1 MDDQLADSPQRF
13 LNRELSWLDFNA
25 RVLEMAAD
33 QSVPLLERTKFCAIF
48 SQNLDEF
55 FQVRIA
61 GLADRVAAGVGGRSP
76 DGLTANEQ
84 LDLITDRVAELVHR
98 VEELFLNELVPAL
111 AGVGIVFSSWE
122 QLDDDDRAYLVG
134 EFENRIFPV
143 LTPLAVDPGHPFPY
157 ISDLSLNLAVVLRD
171 PDTGERHFAR
181 VKVPPVL
188 PRFVVMPDG
197 ERFVPLEQVIAA
209 HLDRLFPGMDV
220 VGTTAFRVT
229 RNADLTLA
237 EEEADDLLAAVE
249 MELRRRRFGAAVRL
263 ELDAMV
269 IPEVRDLL
277 VRELELTDRAVQLT
291 VCPLDLGGLW
301 ALNALDRPDLKDE
314 PWKPVTQARLTARDD
329 AAPLD
334 IFSVIDEG
342 DVMVHHPYDSF
353 TSSVEEFVRQA
364 SRDPKVLAIKLT
376 LYRTSGDSDI
386 VKSLVRAAER
396 GKQVAA
402 LVELKARFDEAA
414 NIGWAR
420 ALEQAGV
427 HVTYGLVGLKTHT
440 KTALVVRDEGQAVR
454 SYCHIGTG
462 NYNAKT
468 ARLYE
473 DLGILTADPDIT
485 ADLTQ
490 LFNYLTGY
498 GRNVEYRR
506 LLVAPH
512 SMRDRLLAMIDA
524 EIAAPAGTG
533 RITMKMNSLVDPVAI
548 DRLYEASAAGVQVD
562 LVVRGICCLRP
573 GVPGLSE
580 NIRVRS
586 VIGRYLE
593 HSRIYRF
600 ANGGGLGVPMV
611 YIGSAD
617 LMPRNLDGRV
627 EALVPVM
634 DRTLQGLVDEL
645 LEVNLSD
652 DTLAWALDGDGVWTH
667 VERLGQV
674 DTHLRCQELAT
685 GRSRRS
691 EGTVTPASSL
701 LGGQADGVNGAGA
714 KGSGSNDGAH
724 PPADRRAPIEVRA
737 AGTVPWRWSEHG
749 DVEVLVVHRPRYDD
763 WSLPK
768 GKCEPGEADEDCALR
783 ETSEET
789 GCHGPLGTELGA
801 VRYHDRKGRS
811 KQVRYWAMEV
821 DGGDFKP
828 NDEVDEARW
837 LPIPEAESLLTYP
850 HDRIFPRR
858 LHSAVKASTD

>member
-1 MDDQLADSPQRF
+1 MDATIAEVPDRF

-25 RVLEMAAD
+25 RVLELAAD
-33 QSVPLLERTKFCAIF
+33 PTVPLLERAKFCAIF

-61 GLADRVAAGVGGRSP
+61 GLSDQVAGGVGGVSP
-76 DGLTANEQ
+76 DGLKPTEQ
-84 LDLITDRVAELVHR
+84 LDLITDRVAELVTR
-98 VEELFLNELVPAL
+98 AEELFLGQLVPAL
-111 AGVGIVFSSWE
+111 AEVGIVFSSWE
-122 QLDDDDRAYLVG
+122 HLDDDDRAYLVG
-134 EFENRIFPV
+134 EFDARIFPV

-171 PDTGERHFAR
+171 PGTGERRFAR

-209 HLDRLFPGMDV
+209 HLDRLFPGMEV
-220 VGTTAFRVT
+220 VETTTFRVT

-263 ELDAMV
+263 EIDARV
-269 IPEVRDLL
+269 TPQVRELL
-277 VRELELTDRAVQLT
+277 VRELDLNDRAVQLT
-291 VCPLDLGGLW
+291 IGPLDLGGLW
-301 ALNALDRPDLKDE
+301 ALSGLDRPDLKDE
-314 PWKPVTQARLTARDD
+314 PWTPVTQVRLTARDD
-329 AAPLD
+329 TTPLD
-334 IFSVIDEG
+334 IFAAID
-342 DVMVHHPYDSF
+342 DADIMVHHPYDSF
-353 TSSVEEFVRQA
+353 SSSVEEFVRQA

-376 LYRTSGDSDI
+376 LYRTSGDSEI

-440 KTALVVRDEGQAVR
+440 KTALVVRDEGSGVR

-468 ARLYE
+468 AKLYE
-473 DLGILTADPDIT
+473 DLGILTSDPDVA

-498 GRNVEYRR
+498 GRDVQYRR

-512 SMRDRLLAMIDA
+512 PMRERLIELIEGEM
-524 EIAAPAGTG
+524 AAPAGTG
-533 RITMKMNSLVDPVAI
+533 RIVMKMNSLVDPVSI
-548 DRLYEASAAGVQVD
+548 DRLYEASCAGVQVD

-600 ANGGGLGVPMV
+600 ANGAGPGEALT

-617 LMPRNLDGRV
+617 LMPRNLDRRV
-627 EALVPVM
+627 EALVPVIDPVLQ
-634 DRTLQGLVDEL
+634 DRVAEV
-645 LEVNLSD
+645 LEVNLAD
-652 DTLAWALDGDGVWTH
+652 DTLAWTLGPDGTWSH
-667 VERLGQV
+667 VPRVGRV
-674 DTHLRCQELAT
+674 DTHLRCQELAVART
-685 GRSRRS
+685 RRS
-691 EGTVTPASSL
+691 EGTVHPAAAGTSSPTAPL
-701 LGGQADGVNGAGA
+701 VP
-714 KGSGSNDGAH
+714 KGSK
-724 PPADRRAPIEVRA
+724 RRTAVEVRA
-737 AGTVPWRWSEHG
+737 AGTVPWRRSDDG
-749 DVEVLVVHRPRYDD
+749 RVEVLVVHRPRYDD

-768 GKCEPGEADEDCALR
+768 GKCEPGESDEDCALR
-783 ETSEET
+783 ETTEET
-789 GCHGPLGTELGA
+789 GYSGSLGEELGA
-801 VRYHDRKGRS
+801 VRYHDHRGRS

-821 DGGDFKP
+821 DGGGFVP
-828 NDEVDEARW
+828 NDEVDEVRW
-837 LPIPEAESLLTYP
+837 LPESDAEALLSYP
-850 HDRIFPRR
+850 HDRVFPRR
-858 LHSAVKASTD
+858 LVAVLGR